1 MIDTQF
7 NRLTKN
13 IQFIL
18 INQLMHILIQIDRFD
33 NAYDIDN
40 ANDIDDT

>member
-18 INQLMHILIQIDRFD
+18 INQLMHILIQIYRFD
-33 NAYDIDN
+33 NDIDI